1 MKWAVKMARE
11 IGTVNGLV
19 TEADIIDGINN
30 NKFTF
35 FYQPKVSLITGK
47 VIGAEALIR
56 WIEPDGTVIPPG
68 MFIPVAERSSLI
80 KEITRHMFPKLAKDL
95 LVLMDI
101 EETLVISFN
110 TSVKDFE
117 DDTFI
122 KLVINTL
129 KISQLPTNK
138 LQIELTETATLEA
151 NDVILKNINILRN
164 EGLGLAMDD
173 FGTGYSS
180 IDTLSK
186 WPFTTIKL
194 DQGMVGRILD
204 SDKNSTIVG
213 SSIRMA
219 HELGIS
225 VVAEGV
231 ETNEQYHHLLE
242 AGCTKVQGFWISKPL
257 PLDQFISFVEADIR
271 WSGIPIGLIHMAIID
286 HVQWRKELV
295 SELVKTASLR
305 LDAPHRKYLKTPP
318 LSCKECRLG
327 QWYYGIGQMFQH
339 LEVFQSLEKP
349 HCEFHE
355 IGQMLVN
362 LVSDGAVM
370 EDLTPYLR
378 DLSEKSAEVL
388 GVLHALETDGLMD
401 MHSAHNE
408 WISHSLNPQNHD

>member
-1 MKWAVKMARE
+1 MTERIRSTKD
-11 IGTVNGLV
+11 LV
-19 TEADIIDGINN
+19 TVADIIEAIKS
-30 NKFTF
+30 NKLTF
-35 FYQPKVSLITGK
+35 FYQPKVSLVTGK

-56 WIEPDGTVIPPG
+56 WIEPNETVIPPA
-68 MFIPVAERSSLI
+68 MFIPLAEQSSLI
-80 KEITRHMFPKLAKDL
+80 KEITCHMFPKLARDL
-95 LVLMDI
+95 LVLMDVD
-101 EETLVISFN
+101 EQLVISFN
-110 TSVKDFE
+110 TSIKDFE
-117 DDTFI
+117 DDTFVR
-122 KLVINTL
+122 LVLDTL
-129 KISQLPTNK
+129 KTSQFPTEK
-138 LQIELTETATLEA
+138 LQIELTETATLDADEE
-151 NDVILKNINILRN
+151 ILENINILRHA
-164 EGLGLAMDD
+164 GLGLAMDD

-194 DQGMVGRILD
+194 DQGMISRILH

-242 AGCTKVQGFWISKPL
+242 AGCTKVQGYWISKPL

-295 SELVKTASLR
+295 SELVKTASLPV
-305 LDAPHRKYLKTPP
+305 DAPLRKYQKTPTM
-318 LSCKECRLG
+318 SCRECGLG
-327 QWYYGIGQMFQH
+327 RWYYGSGQMFH
-339 LEVFQSLEKP
+339 DRKVFQSLEKP

-355 IGQMLVN
+355 IAQMLVK

-370 EDLTPYLR
+370 EDLTPHLR
-378 DLSEKSAEVL
+378 DLSEKSIVVL
-388 GVLHALETDGLMD
+388 GKLQALENEGLMD
-401 MHSAHNE
+401 MHVAHSG
-408 WISHSLNPQNHD
+408 WISHSLNPQSIKTN

>member
-1 MKWAVKMARE
+1 MGGQ
-11 IGTVNGLV
+11 IGSAQDLM
-19 TEADIIDGINN
+19 TEADIIEGIKS

-35 FYQPKVSLITGK
+35 FYQPKVSLVSGK

-56 WIEPDGTVIPPG
+56 WIDSNGTVKLPAT
-68 MFIPVAERSSLI
+68 FIPVAEQSSLI
-80 KEITRHMFPKLAKDL
+80 TEITCHMFPKLVKDI

-101 EETLVISFN
+101 DEQLVISFN

-117 DDTFI
+117 DDAFI
-122 KLVINTL
+122 RLVLNTL

-138 LQIELTETATLEA
+138 LQIELTETATLQA
-151 NDVILKNINILRN
+151 GDAILKNINKLRN
-164 EGLGLAMDD
+164 AGLGLAMDD

-257 PLDQFISFVEADIR
+257 PLDQFITFVDADIR

-295 SELVKTASLR
+295 SELVKTASLP
-305 LDAPHRKYLKTPP
+305 LDAPQRKYQKTPP

-327 QWYYGIGQMFQH
+327 QWYYGTGQMFRDRK
-339 LEVFQSLEKP
+339 VFQSLEKS
-349 HCEFHE
+349 HYQFHE

-370 EDLTPYLR
+370 KDLTPHLR
-378 DLSEKSAEVL
+378 DLSEKSTEVL
-388 GVLHALETDGLMD
+388 SALQELENEGLID
-401 MHSAHNE
+401 MHTAHNE
-408 WISHSLNPQNHD
+408 WVSHSLNPMNLVW

>member
-1 MKWAVKMARE
+1 MGGQ
-11 IGTVNGLV
+11 IGSAQDLM
-19 TEADIIDGINN
+19 TEADIIEGIKS

-35 FYQPKVSLITGK
+35 FYQPKVSLVSGK

-56 WIEPDGTVIPPG
+56 WIDSNGTVKLPAT
-68 MFIPVAERSSLI
+68 FIPVAEQSSLI
-80 KEITRHMFPKLAKDL
+80 TEITCHMFPKLVKDI

-101 EETLVISFN
+101 DEQLVISFN

-117 DDTFI
+117 DDAFI
-122 KLVINTL
+122 RLVLNTL

-138 LQIELTETATLEA
+138 LQIELTETATLQA
-151 NDVILKNINILRN
+151 GDAILKNINKLRN
-164 EGLGLAMDD
+164 AGLGLAMDD

-257 PLDQFISFVEADIR
+257 PLDQFITFVDADIR

-295 SELVKTASLR
+295 SELVKTASLP
-305 LDAPHRKYLKTPP
+305 LDAPQRKYQKTPP

-327 QWYYGIGQMFQH
+327 QWYYGTGQMFRDRK
-339 LEVFQSLEKP
+339 VFQSLEKS
-349 HCEFHE
+349 HYQFHE

-370 EDLTPYLR
+370 KDLTPHLR
-378 DLSEKSAEVL
+378 DLSEKSTEVL
-388 GVLHALETDGLMD
+388 SALQELENEGLID
-401 MHSAHNE
+401 MHTAHNE
-408 WISHSLNPQNHD
+408 WVSHSLNPKNLVW